1 MHTYTFTAEFYLST
15 GAALFFLIVSPFL
28 FRYQKMSALAF
39 LLLGLTAAGLGFVRM
54 LAFNDA
60 LDRGSAWMKIP
71 YFGLLLFF
79 AFLYPAGMQGAKFA
93 GISKKWMRICFIY
106 VFVFL
111 SVMMIM
117 IWLY

>member
-1 MHTYTFTAEFYLST
+1 
-15 GAALFFLIVSPFL
+15 
-28 FRYQKMSALAF
+28 
-39 LLLGLTAAGLGFVRM
+39 
-54 LAFNDA
+54 
-60 LDRGSAWMKIP
+60 MKIP